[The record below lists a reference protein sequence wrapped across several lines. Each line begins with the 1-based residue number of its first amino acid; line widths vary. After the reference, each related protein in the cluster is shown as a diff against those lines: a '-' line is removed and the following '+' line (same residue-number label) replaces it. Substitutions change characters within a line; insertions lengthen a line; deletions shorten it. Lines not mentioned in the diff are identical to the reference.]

1 MNYSCKGGKISSTL
15 YLKSCG
21 FVMEPAVTIS
31 TLIRPHESPEKI
43 IDSVRSIFPEW
54 VPDTVP
60 ISDVFPIKRGEVMIS
75 GRVDSI
81 GNLISILRER
91 RVLDTAM
98 DAMGMEMER
107 GVAKFRLSR
116 QSSFVGKVSFAF
128 QEMTFGGTID
138 VKIEGD
144 DLEIWLEQQTW
155 HNGRE
160 GVPRSTG
167 DELAMTAEGEP
178 NEWFDSKGRR
188 TMKSDDSA

>member
-1 MNYSCKGGKISSTL
+1 
-15 YLKSCG
+15 
-21 FVMEPAVTIS
+21 MEPAVSIS
-31 TLIRPHESPEKI
+31 TLIRPHESPEKV
-43 IDSVRSIFPEW
+43 IDSVISIFPEW
-54 VPDTVP
+54 IPDTVP
-60 ISDVFPIKRGEVMIS
+60 NSEGFPIKRGGIKIS

-98 DAMGMEMER
+98 DAMAMEMEQ
-107 GVAKFRLSR
+107 GVARFRLSR

-138 VKIEGD
+138 VELRGE

-167 DELAMTAEGEP
+167 DGFAMTAEGEP
-178 NEWFDSKGRR
+178 SEWFDSKGFR
-188 TMKSDDSA
+188 TMQSDDST